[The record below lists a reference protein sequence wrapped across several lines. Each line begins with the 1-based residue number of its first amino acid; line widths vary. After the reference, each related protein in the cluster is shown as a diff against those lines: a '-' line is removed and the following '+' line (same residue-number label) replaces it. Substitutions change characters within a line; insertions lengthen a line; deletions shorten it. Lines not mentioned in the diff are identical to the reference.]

1 MPEDSTHL
9 YYETNA
15 RDYFCAT
22 KNVDLAPL
30 WAELEKELK
39 PGALILDLGCGS
51 GRDLLHFS
59 LHGFRAVGI
68 DYSLNLLKLA
78 APFSR
83 QPVVL
88 GDIKYLPF
96 SDNTFDAAWAIGS
109 LLHIP
114 RRLLP
119 SALLQTRRVLKP
131 DSVLFTSVKEGR
143 GETVDSRGRYTV
155 FYQRSE
161 WEQLLRENEYEVT
174 KAYERLEI
182 RAAAPE
188 GEREINWIVCLARPV
203 SREHMYLHPEA

>member
-22 KNVDLAPL
+22 KNVDLTPL
-30 WAELEKELK
+30 WADLEKELK

-59 LHGFRAVGI
+59 LCGFRTVGI

-88 GDIKYLPF
+88 GDINSLPF
-96 SDNTFDAAWAIGS
+96 NDNTFDAVWAIGS

-114 RRLLP
+114 RALLP
-119 SALLQTRRVLKP
+119 YALLQIRRVLKP
-131 DSVLFTSVKEGR
+131 GSVFLTSVKKGR
-143 GETVDSRGRYTV
+143 GEAVDSRGRYTV
-155 FYQRSE
+155 FYRQSE
-161 WEQLLRENEYEVT
+161 WEQLLRENEYEVI
-174 KAYERLEI
+174 KAYESLEA
-182 RAAAPE
+182 REAGPE
-188 GEREINWIVCLARPV
+188 GEREITWIVCLARPV
-203 SREHMYLHPEA
+203 